1 MSISVLNV
9 LAANSPAVSACQQPA
24 VSHIFLAFCLTVI
37 RKLDLACFHCLQRL
51 PHALRAT
58 KEASGK
64 GSTRLYPVHT
74 STFEKKLYFKGKNM
88 DYFRKITRNYTY
100 KRIVY
105 TKTESRSLKFK
116 MKYNIIFYKIFQ
128 NKLDIV

>member
-1 MSISVLNV
+1 VGAWAAIQVTSNLMSISVLNV

-74 STFEKKLYFKGKNM
+74 SLLLKNNFISKEK
-88 DYFRKITRNYTY
+88 TW
-100 KRIVY
+100 IV
-105 TKTESRSLKFK
+105 
-116 MKYNIIFYKIFQ
+116 
-128 NKLDIV
+128 